1 MSETKKFMV
10 GFGMKIFT
18 PEDSVPMASY
28 GDDLRRFSEGK
39 FSELEARAI
48 AVTDE
53 NDDTLIFITGDLSW
67 CPSYLGGI
75 IKANLVTALGI
86 REDHI
91 ILSGLHTHAS
101 VATRHDHLPE
111 VFKFNEQYVT
121 AMTRAAKEAM
131 ADRKPAEIYV
141 GSAITERMNFV
152 RRYIMDDGSFCGDNA
167 YGTGTI
173 VVAHESQADPE
184 LQLMRIVRDGGK
196 DIIVANFQGHPH
208 LEGKTKML
216 SYQLGG
222 FLRAELE
229 RRLDVHALYWNGGA
243 GNINSASRI
252 KQENRTKVPEE
263 WASIMADYVEK
274 ALPHMYKVKT
284 GPIQVKDVTY
294 TARVNHNYD
303 PIADKAKQVQQYF
316 KDGHT
321 AKETAEYAWQFGINS
336 YYHAN
341 RIIAN
346 ANAPATQ
353 NVYLLAF
360 SFGDIGGVVLPYE
373 MFDTTCM
380 FIKRN
385 SPLRRTFI
393 VGYSYPAN
401 CGYIPSEFGFKSG
414 GYEADNCT
422 FAPGT
427 AEEFAEQY
435 LKLLNQMCL

>member
-1 MSETKKFMV
+1 MSEQKKFMV
-10 GFGMKIFT
+10 GFGMKLFT

-53 NDDTLIFITGDLSW
+53 KDETLIFITGDLSW

-75 IKANLVTALGI
+75 IKSNLMANLGI

-101 VATRHDHLPE
+101 VATAHDNLPE
-111 VFKFNEQYVT
+111 VFKFNDEYVK
-121 AMTRAAKEAM
+121 AMSRAAREAM
-131 ADRKPAEIYV
+131 EDRKPAEFYV

-167 YGTGTI
+167 YGTGTT

-229 RRLDVHALYWNGGA
+229 RRMDVHALYWNGGA
-243 GNINSASRI
+243 GNVNSHSRI
-252 KQENRTKVPEE
+252 KQENRTRVPEE
-263 WASIMADYVEK
+263 WASIMADYVER
-274 ALPHMYKVKT
+274 ALPNLYKAKT

-303 PIADKAKQVQQYF
+303 PILDKAKQVQQYF

-321 AKETAEYAWQFGINS
+321 ARETAEYAWQFGINS

-346 ANAPATQ
+346 AAAPATK

-380 FIKRN
+380 YIKRN

-401 CGYIPSEFGFKSG
+401 GGYIPSEFGFKSG

-427 AEEFAEQY
+427 AEEFADQY
-435 LKLLNQMCL
+435 LKLLRQMCE